1 MSVADMVLIGRV
13 IKPHGVRGEVV
24 VDATTDDPEGRF
36 AVGATLLGVQA
47 GREEQLTVKT
57 ARPHQGRLLV
67 RFEEIPGRNEAER
80 HRGMNFYAEP
90 VFEDEDFYDFE
101 LVGLRVVHNGT
112 DIGEVT
118 SIVRAPA
125 HRLLEVTLDSGGREV
140 LIPLVEEIVPEVDLE
155 NSTVTITP
163 PEGLLEL

>member
-36 AVGATLLGVQA
+36 AVGTTLLGVQA

-80 HRGMNFYAEP
+80 HRGMQFYAEP
-90 VFEDEDFYDFE
+90 VFEDGDFYDFE
-101 LVGLRVVHNGT
+101 LEGLRVVHNGT

-125 HRLLEVTLDSGGREV
+125 HRLLEVTLDDGAREV
-140 LIPLVEEIVPEVDLE
+140 LIPLVEDIVPEVDLE

>member
-36 AVGATLLGVQA
+36 RSGETLLGIQA
-47 GREEQLTVKT
+47 GREVQMTVKSM
-57 ARPHQGRLLV
+57 RPHQGRLLV
-67 RFEEIPGRNEAER
+67 GFEEVPGRNEAER
-80 HRGMNFYAEP
+80 LRGMKFYAEP

-101 LVGLRVVHNGT
+101 LEGLRVIHNGT

-118 SIVRAPA
+118 SVVRAPA
-125 HRLLEVTLDSGGREV
+125 HRLLEVSLDTGAREV
-140 LIPLVEEIVPEVDLE
+140 LIPLVEDIVPEIDLE